1 MKTISALRR
10 RVKKSALAALALGT
24 VASASLANGGFTYPA
39 GLACSFPLTISDD
52 GPGHRVERT
61 FYDRNGNL
69 VRMINNGTGP
79 DLTLTNASTG
89 ASLTLQG
96 NGANMLFKPQENGM
110 VLVRTTGHLV
120 LIIMF
125 PTDSPPGPI
134 TVLHVG
140 QLVYTYEPNS
150 STNFTV
156 VQGSSD
162 RQVNIFQALS

>member
-1 MKTISALRR
+1 MKTISALRH

-52 GPGHRVERT
+52 GTGHRVERT

-69 VRMINNGTGP
+69 VRMVNNGTGP

-89 ASLTLQG
+89 ASLTLHS
-96 NGANMLFKPQENGM
+96 NGANMLFKPRENGM
-110 VLVRTTGHLV
+110 VLVRTTGHVV
-120 LIIMF
+120 LIMF
-125 PTDSPPGPI
+125 PTDSPPGPS

>member
-10 RVKKSALAALALGT
+10 RVKKSALASLALGT

-52 GPGHRVERT
+52 GTGHRVERT
-61 FYDRNGNL
+61 SYDRHGNL

-96 NGANMLFKPQENGM
+96 NGANMLFKPHENGM
-110 VLVRTTGHLV
+110 VLVRTTGHVV
-120 LIIMF
+120 LIMF
-125 PTDSPPGPI
+125 PTDSPPGPS

-156 VQGSSD
+156 VQGSSG
-162 RQVNIFQALS
+162 RQVNICQALS